1 MTAPSAPPPASG
13 CGPTPGL
20 QTLDSQALLGAA
32 KAVLIAHQGVLYK
45 LQITRQ
51 GGLLLTK
58 N

>member
-1 MTAPSAPPPASG
+1 MKPGTRQAGPMPAPPSGPA
-13 CGPTPGL
+13 
-20 QTLDSQALLGAA
+20 TLNVLALLAGAQS
-32 KAVLIAHQGVLYK
+32 VLIEHQGVLYK